1 MKLFCFQAGDGL
13 IIQSGDYL
21 DGTCVS
27 RFTLKINSDFSFEGF
42 HCGVKCTIIPLSR
55 NRIYNLNKWS
65 TIQEAIRYLHTMEID
80 NKKDVLRQQMKS
92 MKACCVGEKKYELDT
107 IVRAFQYFATS
118 RATYNL
124 LRNDYELPSV
134 QTLTRSTSKVKN
146 LSDDTYLKNV
156 FANLNTNEKTC
167 ILLVDEVYVKPMLQY
182 HGGILFGTAV
192 NKPKKLANTV
202 VGFMLVSLFGGAE
215 FLYKML
221 PISGLD
227 ADFLFEQTNIIVSQ
241 VRNLDGNI
249 VSIICDGNRTNQSF
263 FKKFDRV
270 SPWLTS
276 DNIFLLYY
284 YVHLIKSVRNNWIT
298 EKTGEL

>member
-1 MKLFCFQAGDGL
+1 
-13 IIQSGDYL
+13 
-21 DGTCVS
+21 
-27 RFTLKINSDFSFEGF
+27 
-42 HCGVKCTIIPLSR
+42 
-55 NRIYNLNKWS
+55 
-65 TIQEAIRYLHTMEID
+65 MEID

-118 RATYNL
+118 RDTYNL

-134 QTLTRSTSKVKN
+134 QTLTRLTSKVKN

-156 FANLNTNEKTC
+156 FANLNTKEKTC